1 MSFNHLILTGLEI
14 IILVVIIYGVIHE
27 DELIEIEQDIKRIIK
42 GNYKRIKRGLKKWMN
57 I

>member
-42 GNYKRIKRGLKKWMN
+42 GNYKRIKRGLKK
-57 I
+57 